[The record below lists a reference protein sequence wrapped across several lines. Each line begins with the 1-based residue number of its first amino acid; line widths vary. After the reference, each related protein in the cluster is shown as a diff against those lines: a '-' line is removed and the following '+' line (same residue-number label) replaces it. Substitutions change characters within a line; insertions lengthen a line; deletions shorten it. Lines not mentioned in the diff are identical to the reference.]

1 MIKSVPKDFG
11 VSQVQRP
18 DGQSLSVLA
27 ITVPALPVTTVRKEL
42 RTQHHA
48 PKVNLTHRLVP
59 GMLLS
64 ALIVHLD
71 GSAHPLMELVELL
84 SRPSPAQPEQNVMMV

>member
-1 MIKSVPKDFG
+1 MPKDSG

-27 ITVPALPVTTVRKEL
+27 ITAPALQVTTVRKEL

-48 PKVNLTHRLVP
+48 LKVNLTHRLVP

-64 ALIVHLD
+64 VLIVHLD
-71 GSAHPLMELVELL
+71 GSAHPLMEQVESP
-84 SRPSPAQPEQNVMMV
+84 SRPSPAQPEQDVLMV

>member
-1 MIKSVPKDFG
+1 MIKSVPKDSG

-27 ITVPALPVTTVRKEL
+27 ITAPALPVTTARKEL
-42 RTQHHA
+42 RTQHHVLR
-48 PKVNLTHRLVP
+48 VNLTHRLVP

-71 GSAHPLMELVELL
+71 GNANLVMELVELP
-84 SRPSPAQPEQNVMMV
+84 SQASPAQPDSIVIMV